1 MFLSEPPESDYDLR
15 FNLFGFPIRITWTF
29 WLLAAIFG
37 YNLVQYV
44 DDRFYETSPGPL
56 PLLVLWALAVLVSI
70 LVHELGHAIA
80 FRIFGVHAR
89 VVLYHF
95 GGLAIPSGGR
105 AGGTMGW
112 RSGARLS
119 EARFLRGRS
128 SNVENLLI
136 SAAGP
141 IAQLLLAAVVIIG
154 VRWAGYRVP
163 ELPNYIAW
171 IPGVTGGE
179 PIVDVGLYSAIFFIV
194 YPSVFWALLNLVPV
208 WPLDGGQIARELVTM
223 FGGTVYHA
231 TMLSFVSGVAIALY
245 GFIHGEIFLAILFAS
260 LAGSSYQ
267 MLSAMGPW
275 QR

>member
-29 WLLAAIFG
+29 WLLALIFG
-37 YNLVQYV
+37 YNLVQSI
-44 DDRFYETSPGPL
+44 DNAFYLTSPGPL

-80 FRIFGVHAR
+80 YRVLGIHAR

-95 GGLAIPSGGR
+95 GGLAIPSGSR
-105 AGGTMGW
+105 RVGGTV
-112 RSGARLS
+112 RFSGAR
-119 EARFLRGRS
+119 S
-128 SNVENLLI
+128 SGIEQIII

-141 IAQLLLAAVVIIG
+141 VAQLLLAAVVIVG
-154 VRWAGYRVP
+154 VRMAGYRA
-163 ELPNYIAW
+163 EGLPAYLDW
-171 IPGVTGGE
+171 IPGASGGE
-179 PIVDVGLYSAIFFIV
+179 SITDVGLFSAVYFVV
-194 YPSVFWALLNLVPV
+194 YPSIYWAFLNLLPV

-223 FGGTVYHA
+223 FGGTIYHA
-231 TMLSFVSGVAIALY
+231 TMLSFLTGVAIALY
-245 GFIHGEIFLAILFAS
+245 ALTSGETFLAILFAS
-260 LAGSSYQ
+260 LAASSYQ